1 MVTQVLSHHDI
12 RLVILA
18 ALICAGGSL
27 TTFTIYAHL
36 LARRGRDRV
45 AWVSLTG
52 FCAGAGIWATHFV
65 GLLAHQSGLP
75 TTYDLF
81 LTALSCGV
89 AVGVTMLGIAI
100 SLSPGREMIGAGGA
114 IIGLGVAAMHFI
126 GMQALSVSGTFEWDE
141 TLTALAILLGV
152 GFTTAAMLAYRHQSG
167 LRALLSGAALF
178 ALGILVLHFTATAA
192 LTIVAGPAA
201 VNPASNVAEP
211 ILALAVAAVV
221 ALILLAGYAIALL
234 DGRAM
239 RESGMRTGELI
250 EAAIEGLVI
259 ADNGA
264 IVNINARALELCG
277 RKAQALL
284 GKWVFGGLL
293 ASTRRPAASHLF
305 EVPLLR
311 ADGTTI
317 PVEVVRRPL
326 TRLSHGNEVYAI
338 RDLREREEATRQLAK
353 VNQELRRREEELRTR
368 NTILDNALSNMSQG
382 LCMYDL
388 NQQVVICNERFAT
401 IYGLPGDAIQPGM
414 HLRDVLQKRIDN
426 GLYAGAS
433 PAAYME
439 ERLAPVL
446 RPEDSIHE
454 LNNGQIIAIARRPM
468 PAGGW
473 LTTHVDITHQ
483 RQIEARI
490 THLADHDA
498 LTSLLSRTALRD
510 RLEGDLRSAGKRNRR
525 HAVLVLG
532 IDRFSEINDTMGHAV
547 GDKLLKA
554 VAQRLQDI
562 TRGATILGRLGDDT
576 FAIVEVVEHPGKDA
590 IGLAN
595 RVQSEIGKPFV
606 LGDAT
611 LEITATI
618 GIALSP
624 ADGTDAD
631 ALLQNAALA
640 LNRGKIEAR
649 GSHHFFEPAMDRKLR
664 ARRALEQE
672 LTEAF
677 EKRQLQVQY
686 QPLVNLARNDVT
698 GFEAVLRWR
707 HPERG
712 WVEAESFLPL
722 AEETGLV
729 SAIGKWML
737 LEACSEAVQ
746 WPRSITVAVGLSAA
760 LYRSA
765 DFVPLVV
772 RTLASTG
779 LSADR
784 LQIEISE
791 KAIHNHTE
799 QVTPILKELS
809 KLGVLITLNDFGS
822 GFASLNYLRQ
832 FRVHKIKIDRSFLS
846 ELTMGGDSQVII
858 RMLARM
864 GAGLGMVTTI
874 EGVETKEQLDMVRA
888 EGCTEIQGRY
898 FSPPKTAEEIRE
910 LYRPKPKDNTA
921 QPMPGR
927 FRHEGSRL

>member
-1 MVTQVLSHHDI
+1 MITQVLSHHDI

-18 ALICAGGSL
+18 ALVCAGGSL
-27 TTFTIYAHL
+27 ATFTIYAHL
-36 LARRGRDRV
+36 LARPGTDRAV
-45 AWVSLTG
+45 WVSLTG

-65 GLLAHQSGLP
+65 AMLAYKSGLP

-81 LTALSCGV
+81 LTVLSFCV

-100 SLSPGREMIGAGGA
+100 SLRPGREMIVAGGA
-114 IIGLGVAAMHFI
+114 IIGLGIAAMHFI
-126 GMQALSVSGTFEWDE
+126 GMQALTVPGTLEWNE
-141 TLTALAILLGV
+141 TLAGLAILLGV
-152 GFTTAAMLAYRHQSG
+152 VFPSAAMLAHRRQSG
-167 LRALLSGAALF
+167 LRAVLSGASLF
-178 ALGILVLHFTATAA
+178 ALGILALHFTAMAA
-192 LTIVAGPAA
+192 VTIVARQAA
-201 VNPASNVAEP
+201 VKPALNVLEP
-211 ILALAVAAVV
+211 ILALAIAVV
-221 ALILLAGYAIALL
+221 TALILLTGYAVAFL

-239 RESGMRTGELI
+239 RESLTRTGELV

-259 ADNGA
+259 ANNGA
-264 IVNINARALELCG
+264 IVNINSRALELCG

-284 GKWVFGGLL
+284 GKRVFGDLL
-293 ASTRRPAASHLF
+293 APTRRPAASHLF
-305 EVPLLR
+305 EVSLLR

-326 TRLSHGNEVYAI
+326 NGLSHGNEVYAI

-353 VNQELRRREEELRTR
+353 ANQELRRREEELRTR
-368 NTILDNALSNMSQG
+368 NIMLDNALGNMSQG
-382 LCMYDL
+382 LCMYDK

-401 IYGLPGDAIQPGM
+401 IYGLPADAVQPGM
-414 HLRDVLQKRIDN
+414 HLREVVQKRIDN

-433 PAAYME
+433 AAAYME
-439 ERLAPVL
+439 DRLAPVL

-468 PAGGW
+468 PGGGW
-473 LTTHVDITHQ
+473 LTTHADITHQ
-483 RQIEARI
+483 RKIEAQI

-510 RLEGDLRSAGKRNRR
+510 RLEGDLRGAGKRNRR

-576 FAIVEVVEHPGKDA
+576 FVIVEVVEHPGKDA

-595 RVQSEIGKPFV
+595 RVQSEIGKPFM
-606 LGDAT
+606 LGDVT

-664 ARRALEQE
+664 ARRALERE
-672 LTEAF
+672 LTEAY

-729 SAIGKWML
+729 TAIGKWML
-737 LEACSEAVQ
+737 LEACSEAVH
-746 WPRSITVAVGLSAA
+746 WPRNINVAVGLSAA

-779 LSADR
+779 LSAER

-791 KAIHNHTE
+791 KAIHNHTD

-921 QPMPGR
+921 RSMPGG
-927 FRHEGSRL
+927 FRQQGSRL